1 MGLDLKLYRSWT
13 AAAKAAISSPITR
26 KYYKSRSQQQQSQQS
41 SFLPFIYQLSDDVLL
56 YLLLCPELDFKSLH
70 AVAEVSQRFRNLV
83 YQLLKLYL
91 LPDLQLT
98 TMMDQEGR
106 GRWTCRYNFH
116 SLDENTLRAT
126 FTPVDSGQGGQQD
139 SKRYRCDGSVD
150 APTLRRIEVLYNDNV
165 ISSSLFV
172 RGTRIYREK
181 KKAFIEKHHQ
191 DQHSNIT
198 TTEVPTTSVTRKARR
213 VGIRRCGVRDIKSKH
228 FQKKLVSKLHH
239 STTLRTSSSW
249 QLTYLVSNLQPNRE
263 DEVSSSGSCITSSTS
278 NSNMSLVLTHN
289 QQQQGYN
296 RHYHDNNNKYIVCS
310 STAATQRQIPRNRR
324 QQEKARYITPISLS
338 VDVSVLG
345 QRSSNNNYK
354 WFTNNLPSFC
364 WIRQRWPTNKTYT
377 NNYSI
382 MT

>member
-1 MGLDLKLYRSWT
+1 MRLDLKLCRSWT
-13 AAAKAAISSPITR
+13 AAAKAAISSPSRTR
-26 KYYKSRSQQQQSQQS
+26 KYYNSRSQQQQSQQS
-41 SFLPFIYQLSDDVLL
+41 SFLPFIYRLSDDVLL
-56 YLLLCPELDFKSLH
+56 YLLLCPELDFKSLY

-83 YQLLKLYL
+83 CQLLKLYL

-116 SLDENTLRAT
+116 SLDENTLCAT
-126 FTPVDSGQGGQQD
+126 FTPVDSGRGGQQY

-150 APTLRRIEVLYNDNV
+150 APTLRRIEVLHNDDV

-172 RGTRIYREK
+172 KDTRIYCEK
-181 KKAFIEKHHQ
+181 KKTFIEKHHQ

-198 TTEVPTTSVTRKARR
+198 TTEVPTTNVTRQARR

-228 FQKKLVSKLHH
+228 FQKKLVSKFHH
-239 STTLRTSSSW
+239 STTSHISSSW

-263 DEVSSSGSCITSSTS
+263 DEVSSSGSCITSSTN
-278 NSNMSLVLTHN
+278 NSNMSLVLTHDR
-289 QQQQGYN
+289 QQQGYN
-296 RHYHDNNNKYIVCS
+296 RHYHDNNNKYYACS
-310 STAATQRQIPRNRR
+310 STAAIQRQISRNRR
-324 QQEKARYITPISLS
+324 HQEKARYITPISLN

-364 WIRQRWPTNKTYT
+364 WIRQRWPINKTYMPT
-377 NNYSI
+377 I
-382 MT
+382 TV